1 MNTFFAVFLVALAVI
16 PLSAAPAGHQEPA
29 NKAHD
34 SAVDGRW
41 EVKANAGEQPVIEFE
56 FKNAAGVLTGMMIRD
71 GKSTE
76 IKNGSLEGGG
86 LKFETTQVREGADP
100 VTTTWSGTIVSDG
113 NAINLVCAPVTR
125 GDGGGQSLRMN
136 MQARRVK

>member
-1 MNTFFAVFLVALAVI
+1 MKFFIAVLLVALTVI
-16 PLSAAPAGHQEPA
+16 PLSAAAGSQEPA

-56 FKNAAGVLTGMMIRD
+56 FKNAAGVVTGVMIRE

-76 IKNGSLEGGG
+76 IKNGSLDGSN

-100 VTTTWSGTIVSDG
+100 VTTTWNGTINNDG
-113 NAINLVCAPVTR
+113 NAINLVCAPVTQ
-125 GDGGGQSLRMN
+125 GDGGGQSLRMQ
-136 MQARRVK
+136 MQARRVKP